1 MKRYDLLNVD
11 PIPPLLDSGDEALSY
26 FVRRDLSGEEAA
38 SITYLWELPEP
49 AKILGKQQADGCW
62 QYPRRKKALP
72 NENYNLLET
81 YRLLRV
87 LVEQYG
93 FDSQHPSI
101 EQAAGYIF
109 AHQTEEGDIR
119 GMFGTE
125 YAPHYTAWL
134 MELLIKAGY
143 ADDPHIRRGF
153 EWFLAMR
160 QDDGGW
166 AWPIRTVG
174 VDYYEAQK
182 DPKPTQPDRSKPFS
196 HVLTGGILRPFAVH
210 PEYRK
215 RPEARHAAELVKSRF
230 FKADKYSD
238 RRAAHYWT
246 KFQYPFWWPNILT
259 ALNSLSLMG
268 FPRDDEDVKTGLDW
282 FVDNQAEHGLWE
294 NGYTVSTEEKHWQA
308 QLWIGLAVCRVFK
321 RWYEGKESN
330 HES

>member
-1 MKRYDLLNVD
+1 MANWREQFSVD
-11 PIPPLLDSGDEALSY
+11 PIPVLLAADDEALQF
-26 FVRRDLSGEEAA
+26 FVRRDLLGEELA
-38 SITYLWELPEP
+38 SVKTLWDQSEP
-49 AKILGKQQADGCW
+49 VKILSKQQEEGCW
-62 QYPRRKKALP
+62 KYPSRKKALP

-81 YRLLRV
+81 YRMLRI

-93 FDSQHPSI
+93 FDRRRPAI
-101 EQAAGYIF
+101 EDAASYVF

-143 ADDPHIRRGF
+143 ADDPHIKRGF

-174 VDYYEAQK
+174 VDYYEAQT
-182 DPKPTQPDRSKPFS
+182 DPEPTQPDRSKPFS
-196 HVLTGGILRPFAVH
+196 HVLTGGILRAFAVH
-210 PEYRK
+210 PVYSRDEG
-215 RPEARHAAELVKSRF
+215 ALAAADLLKSRF

-238 RRAAHYWT
+238 RRAVHYWT

-268 FPRDDEDVKTGLDW
+268 FPRDDGDVETGLTW
-282 FVDNQAEHGLWE
+282 FVDNQAAHGLWE
-294 NGYTVSTEEKHWQA
+294 NGYTVSTQEKHRQA
-308 QLWIGLAVCRVFK
+308 KLWIGLAVCRIFK
-321 RWYEGKESN
+321 RWYG
-330 HES
+330 